1 MRKYLKIFAFLLF
14 SHQAFAQCDTSGV
27 LLELQATTNLDGIL
41 IGNNRCLTS
50 ATVLA
55 PLYISNDTLSID
67 TTGLGGGGGA
77 SLANNGLSMSGDTV
91 QLGGALIKNTAING
105 AFDLKLGNT
114 TALDTFSANAARI
127 NLDLAGQRFLHT
139 TGGGGGGGS
148 YENLFFGYQA
158 GAGFSGTG
166 YANTI
171 VGRKAGNALSG
182 TAPNASSSV
191 MVGYGAGEAATTSS
205 FNTIVGTA
213 AASAF
218 TTATNITAIGYHAG
232 RLQTGSFVTAV
243 GEKALE
249 DNTASSGNTGVGY
262 SALGN
267 ITSGNFSTA
276 VGFEAGNS
284 LTTSGKGVF
293 VGYRAGASVTDEEN
307 VFVGYRAGGAG
318 AGIASYNT
326 VVGSDAGLSLTDGN
340 TNAFFGR
347 YAGTATTTGSG
358 NVFLGKNAA
367 ETTTTGSNNI
377 VIGRNINLS
386 SGTVSNELNIG
397 GAIYGTSLYGT
408 SLIGIEVAA
417 PARTLDVNGETRL
430 RDLVTDTPTGVVGH
444 DADGDLATVGFSGM
458 SMVAGVLTATDG
470 STTNEIQTYSHA
482 GTTNY
487 TNTLSLGGGSFTLE
501 AAGGLTISHTA
512 GTVTFTQGSASYQ
525 TLRDDGTN
533 KTQRAAINFTST
545 PRISTLLTDDLAN
558 NETEVALDISA
569 NSIDNTRIRQ
579 GVARSVIGVT
589 GGATSDVADIQG
601 TADQVLRVNTAGS
614 ALAFGTVATGG
625 IADQAVTYVKIQN
638 AAANNV
644 LLGNNNGA
652 NTAFEELNAAA
663 CQTLLGFIDATAL
676 ANQQIAYGS
685 DANTITSEAAFL
697 YDAANDRQ
705 TINCATPGLG
715 AGTAILNLANVGTDG
730 TGEFIRMAGSIDGNM
745 LAGMYNSSATAG
757 DNTIFTISQA
767 GNSAADPILQL
778 QISGT
783 GGNTGVIGLDNSD
796 GNKIKIT
803 PNAAAP
809 GANANASFVGTNDA
823 VPLWGINKDAP
834 GHPLDVSGRTRANE
848 FIGISTDE
856 PTVGTLGNGLG
867 TGPTIND
874 VTGTNNGF
882 SITFTTGTTPTAGG
896 DMFTVTYKDA
906 YPGFAIPVMSQV
918 NDNAAAEWSKFTI
931 SANSGA
937 SFTMKVRG
945 GQTLTASTQ
954 YVINYA
960 VNGF

>member
-1 MRKYLKIFAFLLF
+1 MFRIIGFLLI
-14 SHQAFAQCDTSGV
+14 SQAALAQCDTMGV
-27 LLELQATTNLDGIL
+27 LLELQATTNLEGIL
-41 IGNNRCLTS
+41 LANNRCLT
-50 ATVLA
+50 TVTILD
-55 PLYISNDTLSID
+55 PLILSNDTLSID

-105 AFDLKLGNT
+105 AFDLKLGNA
-114 TALDTFSANAARI
+114 TALDTFSVNAARI

-158 GAGFSGTG
+158 ADGFSGNA
-166 YANTI
+166 YANT
-171 VGRKAGNALSG
+171 VLGRRAAFNLAG
-182 TAPNASSSV
+182 TAPNASSNVV
-191 MVGYGAGEAATTSS
+191 MGYGAAEAATTMS
-205 FNTIVGTA
+205 FSTILGTA
-213 AASAF
+213 AASAH
-218 TTATNITAIGYHAG
+218 TTATNITAVGYHSG
-232 RLQTGSFVTAV
+232 RLQTGSFVTAL

-249 DNTASSGNTGVGY
+249 NNTASNGNTATGY
-262 SALGN
+262 SALGSN
-267 ITSGNFSTA
+267 TSGNYSTA
-276 VGFEAGNS
+276 TGFEAGKA
-284 LTTSGKGVF
+284 LTVNGKCTYD
-293 VGYRAGASVTDEEN
+293 GYRAGAGITGEEN
-307 VFVGYRAGGAG
+307 TGAGYRVMGVGSGDAA
-318 AGIASYNT
+318 YNAAF
-326 VVGSDAGLSLTDGN
+326 GSDAAANLTTG
-340 TNAFFGR
+340 TSSVYFGR
-347 YAGTATTTGSG
+347 YAGNQTTTGSG
-358 NVFLGKNAA
+358 LVLIGKNAG
-367 ETTTTGSNNI
+367 ETNTTGSNGI
-377 VIGRNINLS
+377 IIGHDLNFS
-386 SGTVSNELNIG
+386 SSTASNELNIG

-417 PARTLDVNGETRL
+417 PARTLDVNGEMRI

-545 PRISTLLTDDLAN
+545 PRISTLLTDDAAN

-601 TADQVLRVNTAGS
+601 AADQVLRVNTAGS

-638 AAANNV
+638 AANNNV

-652 NTAFEELNAAA
+652 GTSFEELNAAA

-697 YDAANDRQ
+697 YDAANDRM
-705 TINCATPGLG
+705 TINCTTPGLG
-715 AGTAILNLANVGTDG
+715 AGAAILNLANVGTDG
-730 TGEFIRMAGSIDGNM
+730 TGEFIRMAGAIDGNM
-745 LAGMYNSSATAG
+745 LAGMYNSSTTAG
-757 DNTIFTISQA
+757 NNTIFTISQA

-778 QISGT
+778 QISGAS
-783 GGNTGVIGLDNSD
+783 GNTGVIGLDNSD

-823 VPLWGINKDAP
+823 IPLWGINKDAP
-834 GHPLDVSGRTRANE
+834 AFPLDIGGKERSEQFHGINVSWVAGD
-848 FIGISTDE
+848 FFFG
-856 PTVGTLGNGLG
+856 LGAG
-867 TGPTIND
+867 TGPTFTAMSGTHNF
-874 VTGTNNGF
+874 VKVEFSTGTAPAANNAIFSVVRKSGYEFANKGF
-882 SITFTTGTTPTAGG
+882 PIFCAANANAANEITKFYMSSDDG
-896 DMFTVTYKDA
+896 VTYT
-906 YPGFAIPVMSQV
+906 M
-918 NDNAAAEWSKFTI
+918 T
-931 SANSGA
+931 ANG
-937 SFTMKVRG
+937 
-945 GQTLTASTQ
+945 TLTASTA
-954 YVINYA
+954 YKFYICFSGY
-960 VNGF
+960 

>member
-1 MRKYLKIFAFLLF
+1 MRI
-14 SHQAFAQCDTSGV
+14 
-27 LLELQATTNLDGIL
+27 
-41 IGNNRCLTS
+41 
-50 ATVLA
+50 
-55 PLYISNDTLSID
+55 
-67 TTGLGGGGGA
+67 
-77 SLANNGLSMSGDTV
+77 
-91 QLGGALIKNTAING
+91 
-105 AFDLKLGNT
+105 
-114 TALDTFSANAARI
+114 
-127 NLDLAGQRFLHT
+127 
-139 TGGGGGGGS
+139 
-148 YENLFFGYQA
+148 
-158 GAGFSGTG
+158 
-166 YANTI
+166 
-171 VGRKAGNALSG
+171 
-182 TAPNASSSV
+182 
-191 MVGYGAGEAATTSS
+191 
-205 FNTIVGTA
+205 
-213 AASAF
+213 
-218 TTATNITAIGYHAG
+218 
-232 RLQTGSFVTAV
+232 
-243 GEKALE
+243 
-249 DNTASSGNTGVGY
+249 
-262 SALGN
+262 
-267 ITSGNFSTA
+267 
-276 VGFEAGNS
+276 
-284 LTTSGKGVF
+284 
-293 VGYRAGASVTDEEN
+293 
-307 VFVGYRAGGAG
+307 
-318 AGIASYNT
+318 
-326 VVGSDAGLSLTDGN
+326 
-340 TNAFFGR
+340 
-347 YAGTATTTGSG
+347 
-358 NVFLGKNAA
+358 
-367 ETTTTGSNNI
+367 
-377 VIGRNINLS
+377 
-386 SGTVSNELNIG
+386 
-397 GAIYGTSLYGT
+397 
-408 SLIGIEVAA
+408 
-417 PARTLDVNGETRL
+417 

-458 SMVAGVLTATDG
+458 SMVSGVLTATDG
-470 STTNEIQTYSHA
+470 STTNEIQTYAHT
-482 GTTNY
+482 GTTSY
-487 TNTLSLGGGSFTLE
+487 TNTLSLGGGAFTLQ
-501 AAGGLTISHTA
+501 AGTGMSLSHTA
-512 GTVTFTQGSASYQ
+512 GTTTFDCSVSQYTDEQAQ
-525 TLRDDGTN
+525 DAVGT
-533 KTQRAAINFTST
+533 I
-545 PRISTLLTDDLAN
+545 LTDGAIIDFTYNDATPSITATVIN
-558 NETEVALDISA
+558 
-569 NSIDNTRIRQ
+569 NSIGNAQIRQ

-589 GGATSDVADIQG
+589 GNATANVADIQG
-601 TADQVLRVNTAGS
+601 TADQVLRVNGAGT
-614 ALAFGTVATGG
+614 ALAFGQVATGG

-705 TINCATPGLG
+705 TINCTTPGLG
-715 AGTAILNLANVGTDG
+715 AGAAILNLANVGTDG

-745 LAGMYNSSATAG
+745 LAGMYNSSTTAN

-767 GNSAADPILQL
+767 GNTSAGDPILQL
-778 QISGT
+778 QISGA

-803 PNAAAP
+803 PNANTP
-809 GANANASFVGTNDA
+809 GGNANASFVGTNDA

-945 GQTLTASTQ
+945 GQTLTAGTQ
-954 YVINYA
+954 YVINFA